1 VKPGRVRFV
10 GWCFH
15 QAGNIEDLA
24 LVVNDMTF
32 PARYG
37 SPRADVGAAF
47 RHLPQAIR
55 CGFDVT
61 VPLEPGV
68 YRVSLRARVS
78 GLGKVEYFT
87 SSLLAVGEVRPGFM
101 QSISYRVARRLG
113 TGEGLPGLR
122 EVGPLIRAVLRE
134 RQRREPQRGS
144 GPADSGSRHIDP
156 YDAWLVV
163 NRWGPTQA
171 ARLRNELDAASDL
184 PRISLIT
191 PVFRPTLK
199 HFMETAESVRQQIYA
214 NWEWCLADDASGD
227 TALTKALE
235 DLTAGDQ
242 RVRFVTREENGHIS
256 RCSNTAARFASGEFL
271 AFLDHDDLLSPD
283 ALGEVA
289 LHLAANPDVDV
300 LYSDEDKVDSDGRRF
315 SHHFK
320 PDWSPE
326 SLLSQMYLGHL
337 FVVRRSLFE
346 RIGGFRVGFEG
357 SQDHDLALRVTEQAR
372 EVGHVPRVLYHWRA
386 TEGSTAV
393 SGDFKPYSFDAGI
406 RAVEGALARR
416 GVPACVERPDWAIA
430 CRASLFRHRFPNEG
444 PSVAILIPTR
454 NNPALLQR
462 CLASLQHT
470 DYRNYE
476 VFVVDDGSD
485 EPEAR
490 SFLEG
495 LSMKVLRMPGRPD
508 GFNFSRLCND
518 AARRVSADFLLFL
531 NDDTEVRNPA
541 WLSQMVGFAR
551 LSGVGAVGA
560 RLLFPDGTI
569 QNAGI
574 LLNKGTLAIAF
585 RRWPQYDGGYSSAAL
600 VSRNYGAVTAAC
612 MLTPRALFLEV
623 GGFDEE
629 AFPISFNDVDYCYRI
644 ADKGYRSVYAPEA
657 ELVHHEGSSREP
669 GSQPAE
675 LGRFRVRY
683 RHRIDPY
690 LNPNLSAESERFEV
704 QARRPAL
711 RTPRR
716 LNAVMFSNSLD
727 LTGAPLCQLELTVS
741 LVERN
746 LIAPSVI
753 SPTDGPL
760 RARYEAHAIPVKIVP
775 SLGFFRSDDHYEDAL
790 RTLTEDLRK
799 TKPDVVYGNTLSTFY
814 GIAAARRLGVPS
826 VWNIR
831 ESESWQAFYADLP
844 GDLAD
849 KAVRCFV
856 DPYRVIYVSYGSA
869 AVFSELNRAYNFSV
883 VHDGFQVSEWDKR
896 LNAWTRD
903 GARADLGVGQ
913 DDLTV
918 LLVGTVC
925 ERKGQH
931 ELVKALGRV
940 RPDLANRVRCFIV
953 GDRPGAYSTEL
964 NDLVNRLDPALQ
976 QRIRVVPETDDV
988 AQYYRAAD
996 VFVCTSRI
1004 ESYPRVTLEA
1014 MASGLPIIST
1024 PVFGLAEQLV
1034 DGVNAL
1040 FYAPGNIPGLAAAL
1054 ERLLTDDGQ
1063 RLALARQSSTVL
1075 SSLKTF
1081 DEMVD
1086 DYAEIFRE
1094 ASLT

>member
-1 VKPGRVRFV
+1 MKPGRVRFV

-15 QAGNIEDLA
+15 QAGNIEDLTLA
-24 LVVNDMTF
+24 VNDTTF
-32 PARYG
+32 PTRYG
-37 SPRADVGAAF
+37 SPRPDVGAAF
-47 RHLPQAIR
+47 RDLPQAIR

-68 YRVSLRARVS
+68 YRVGLRARVS
-78 GLGKVEYFT
+78 GLGLLEYFG
-87 SSLLAVGEVRPGFM
+87 SSLLVVGETRPGFI

-113 TGEGLPGLR
+113 TVEGFPSVR

-134 RQRREPQRGS
+134 RQRRERQAGPA
-144 GPADSGSRHIDP
+144 PADSGSRHIDP
-156 YDAWLVV
+156 YDAWLAV

-171 ARLRNELDAASDL
+171 TRLRNELDAASNL

-191 PVFRPTLK
+191 PVFQPPLK
-199 HFMETAESVRQQIYA
+199 HFLETVESVRQQIYT

-227 TALTKALE
+227 AALTNALE
-235 DLTAGDQ
+235 NLAAGDQ
-242 RVRFVTREENGHIS
+242 RIRFVTREKNGHIS
-256 RCSNTAARFASGEFL
+256 RCSNTAVRLASGEFL

-289 LHLAANPDVDV
+289 LHLSANPDVDV
-300 LYSDEDKVDSDGRRF
+300 LYSDEDKVDADGRRL

-346 RIGGFRVGFEG
+346 RVGGFRVGFEG

-393 SGDFKPYSFDAGI
+393 SGDSKPYSFDAGI
-406 RAVEGALARR
+406 RAVEDALARR
-416 GVPACVERPDWAIA
+416 GVPASVERPDWAIA
-430 CRASLFRHRFPNEG
+430 CRASLFRHRFPSEG
-444 PSVAILIPTR
+444 PSVAILVPTR
-454 NNPALLQR
+454 NNPVLLQR
-462 CLASLQHT
+462 CLASLNHT
-470 DYRNYE
+470 DYRNFE

-485 EPEAR
+485 KPEAR

-495 LSMKVLRMPGRPD
+495 LSLKVLRMPERRD
-508 GFNFSRLCND
+508 GFSFSRLCNF
-518 AARRVSADFLLFL
+518 AARQVSADFLLFL

-560 RLLFPDGTI
+560 RLLVPDGTV
-569 QNAGI
+569 QHAGI
-574 LLNKGTLAIAF
+574 LLHKGTLAIAF
-585 RRWPQYDGGYSSAAL
+585 RRWPQYDGGYSSASL
-600 VSRNYGAVTAAC
+600 VCRNYGAVTAAC

-644 ADKGYRSVYAPEA
+644 ADRGYRSVYAAEA
-657 ELVHHEGSSREP
+657 ELLHHEGASREP

-675 LGRFRVRY
+675 LGRFRARY
-683 RHRIDPY
+683 RNRIDRY

-704 QARRPAL
+704 RARRPAPKTL
-711 RTPRR
+711 RQ
-716 LNAVMFSNSLD
+716 LKVAMFSNSLD

-741 LVERN
+741 LAERN
-746 LIAPSVI
+746 VIAPTVI

-760 RARYEAHAIPVKIVP
+760 RARYEAHAIPVKILP
-775 SLGFFRSDDHYEDAL
+775 SLAVFRSDDHYDDVL
-790 RTLTEDLRK
+790 RTVTEDLRK
-799 TKPDVVYGNTLSTFY
+799 AKPDVVYGNTLTTFY
-814 GIAAARRLGVPS
+814 AIAAARRLRVPS

-831 ESESWQAFYADLP
+831 ESEPWQAFYADLP
-844 GDLAD
+844 GELSG
-849 KAVRCFV
+849 KAVSCFA
-856 DPYRVIYVSYGSA
+856 DPYRVIFVSHGSA
-869 AVFSELNRAYNFSV
+869 AVFSDLNGRYNFSV
-883 VHDGFQVSEWDKR
+883 VHDGFQVSEWGNR
-896 LNAWTRD
+896 LKLLAKDR
-903 GARADLGVGQ
+903 ARANLGVGQ
-913 DDLTV
+913 DDVMV

-931 ELVKALGRV
+931 DLVRALGRV
-940 RPDLANRVRCFIV
+940 RPDIAKRVRCFIV
-953 GDRPGAYSTEL
+953 GDRPGAYSSEL
-964 NDLVNRLDPALQ
+964 ADLVRRLDPIPQ
-976 QRIRVVPETDDV
+976 QRTHVVPETDDV
-988 AQYYRAAD
+988 ATYYRAAD

-1024 PVFGLAEQLV
+1024 HVFGLAEQLV

-1040 FYAPGNIPGLAAAL
+1040 LYAPGDICGLATAL
-1054 ERLLTDDGQ
+1054 ERLLADDSQ
-1063 RLALARQSSTVL
+1063 RAALARQSSTVL
-1075 SSLKTF
+1075 ASLKTF
-1081 DEMVD
+1081 EEMVD
-1086 DYAEIFRE
+1086 DYEEIFRE